1 LRVCCAPRAL
11 NHLAQAI
18 AAGEEVA
25 AADVSALSK
34 RKLLTKAKRAFFGV
48 AKGPDYA
55 PAFAKQ
61 EAELTIA
68 MLQSGDWKT
77 AKLKAYV
84 DPPPPPL
91 SLTQKRRASPVCSE
105 PPMFLLFLHGAC
117 AQLVR
122 WYSPCSCGPVW

>member
-1 LRVCCAPRAL
+1 M
-11 NHLAQAI
+11 
-18 AAGEEVA
+18 A

-84 DPPPPPL
+84 DPPPPLVLDTETTSQSSVFRTSYVSAVSARCLCSTRPL
-91 SLTQKRRASPVCSE
+91 VL
-105 PPMFLLFLHGAC
+105 PMFMWTC
-117 AQLVR
+117 V
-122 WYSPCSCGPVW
+122 VN